1 MNMDEQIYLIEEN
14 CPVCNSNEKKLLG
27 HPLMKNEIF
36 GHYESILKKVEIS
49 KCMKCNLLYLSPI
62 VHYSDEFLKNL
73 YPLEYWGNDQDKD
86 FKNMKDKQDIFKRA
100 IKLYNENPK
109 GKKLL
114 DIGCGMGEF
123 LKIASDYGME
133 PLGMDLNNTT
143 TDYITSNY
151 GYKTLNK
158 LITEETFEEN
168 SFDFVVLSHVIEH
181 VQDPNKLIRIIYK
194 ILKPGG
200 IFIMA
205 TPNAYSLISN
215 IYNFGKKL
223 KNGMKYSFII
233 TPFINPYHIL
243 GFDPV
248 ASEKLLNINKFKIL
262 YNKAQ
267 PTYSWKEGKYKVIF
281 MLLKF
286 FGSVIN
292 RGEQVVTISQK

>member
-1 MNMDEQIYLIEEN
+1 MAEQIFLNEEN

-36 GHYESILKKVEIS
+36 GPFESILKKVEIS
-49 KCMKCNLLYLSPI
+49 KCLKCNLLFLSPI

-73 YPLEYWGNDQDKD
+73 YPLQYLGNDQDKD
-86 FKNMKDKQDIFKRA
+86 FKNMKDKQNIFKKA

-123 LKIASDYGME
+123 LKISSDYGMD
-133 PLGMDLNNTT
+133 PLGIDLNRTT

-158 LITEETFEEN
+158 LITQETFEEN
-168 SFDFVVLSHVIEH
+168 SFDFIVLSHVIEH
-181 VQDPNKLIRIIYK
+181 VQDPNKLIKIIYK

-205 TPNAYSLISN
+205 TPNADSFISC

-223 KNGMKYSFII
+223 K
-233 TPFINPYHIL
+233 H
-243 GFDPV
+243 
-248 ASEKLLNINKFKIL
+248 
-262 YNKAQ
+262 
-267 PTYSWKEGKYKVIF
+267 
-281 MLLKF
+281 
-286 FGSVIN
+286 
-292 RGEQVVTISQK
+292 